1 MAWVFISESL
11 VPSAPWESCGL
22 MENETQRIFSIFN
35 IEIYT
40 ICQLLHIDI
49 LVKFPFPRTS
59 CQNFNH
65 QKSLSFIS
73 VASFPS
79 PALSTRRLNWLQ
91 VFIFLSKYFI
101 YHIFFSN
108 RYFLCPIFF
117 YVIVMLRWSSK
128 SQLVTAKRERSSLS
142 RVFLSQN
149 KLSYDVVLGHG
160 WDVNIVPIWLNNRYC
175 QFHLRIN
182 K

>member
-22 MENETQRIFSIFN
+22 MENETQRIFSILK

-73 VASFPS
+73 VASSPS

-108 RYFLCPIFF
+108 RYFLCTIFL
-117 YVIVMLRWSSK
+117 LRNCYAEMVVEESISDCK
-128 SQLVTAKRERSSLS
+128 TGEKLLLESVFVTK
-142 RVFLSQN
+142 
-149 KLSYDVVLGHG
+149 KLSYDDVLGHG
-160 WDVNIVPIWLNNRYC
+160 
-175 QFHLRIN
+175 
-182 K
+182 